1 MKCPLAQQIG
11 CAYGKNIKCPEE
23 YLLCNFYMLY
33 ENESVMNDLARIE
46 LRASFLEQVFIQ
58 MELKMELNLRK
69 EQ

>member
-11 CAYGKNIKCPEE
+11 CAYGKNLKCPEE

-46 LRASFLEQVFIQ
+46 LRANKLEESFVQ
-58 MELKMELNLRK
+58 MELNLREELK
-69 EQ
+69 